1 MMKRKIEKLSFIS
14 RAKNEQGSV
23 MVVALLML
31 ILLTIIGIA
40 STTTTQIETQIAG
53 NDKTYRANLYRAE
66 AGGMVA
72 LQGLD
77 DGSTA
82 ALKSLTYAWLHG
94 SLPDADIRSATNWST
109 TNSAQAL
116 DSANRYL
123 AVDVGIVSG
132 GSLDLSEPSVHEF
145 AVYGRSVQNKGVG
158 IVRIGYKRSF

>member
-1 MMKRKIEKLSFIS
+1 MKGEIRKSFFITL
-14 RAKNEQGSV
+14 AKNEEGSV
-23 MVVALLML
+23 MLVALLML

-40 STTTTQIETQIAG
+40 STTTTEIETQISR
-53 NDKTYRANLYRAE
+53 NEKIYRANLYRAE
-66 AGGMVA
+66 AAAMVA

-82 ALKSLTYAWLHG
+82 ALKSLAYTWLHG
-94 SLPDADIRSATNWST
+94 SLPDADIRSVTNWSAS
-109 TNSAQAL
+109 NSAQAL
-116 DSANRYL
+116 DSGNRYL
-123 AVDVGIVSG
+123 AVDVGIVPG